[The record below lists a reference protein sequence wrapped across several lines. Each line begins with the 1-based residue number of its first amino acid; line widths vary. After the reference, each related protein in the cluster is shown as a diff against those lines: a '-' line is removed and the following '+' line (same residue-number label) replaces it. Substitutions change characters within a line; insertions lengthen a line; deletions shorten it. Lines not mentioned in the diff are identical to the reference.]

1 MHGQQNELV
10 AIGMTVS
17 THNFAKLDACFDCG
31 CATSDDNPLL
41 NFSGQKG
48 VREFSQREKKN
59 RMENTM
65 KLVGRVDD
73 SGGGWDIEWPGK
85 KLVLCIG

>member
-17 THNFAKLDACFDCG
+17 THNFARLDACFDCG

-41 NFSGQKG
+41 NFSG
-48 VREFSQREKKN
+48 
-59 RMENTM
+59 
-65 KLVGRVDD
+65 
-73 SGGGWDIEWPGK
+73 
-85 KLVLCIG
+85 